1 MSYTEKRNMVEKLQ
15 EEISSYGEY
24 SPEIKKKIQ
33 YKFRLDWNYYSN
45 SMEGNTLTKEETR
58 SIMIKTLNIHSK
70 ATKDVLEMKG
80 HDEVVEDIFKIGKG
94 ELRLSEKRIQ
104 NIHSSI
110 MYEEAPAFK
119 EKIGKWKT
127 EFNHILNYKG
137 ERFDFAAP
145 VEVKEQIH
153 QLIDRTNAAIDQINH
168 KKKGALHPLDIA
180 FQFHIEY
187 LTIHPFY
194 DGNGRTARLLTNLL
208 LISFGFP
215 PLIIK
220 KEDKDAYYKY
230 LADIQCYGGN
240 KDVLFEMMAALVVR
254 SQKMVLDA
262 IQGKSIEE
270 PDDLDKQLALLD
282 RELQAY
288 DPEEVVKVK
297 FNSAFFF
304 EIYQSWLGELFKKTI
319 PLVQKFNRFFKDPR
333 HHIFISDGVGG
344 VYFADELA
352 DDIIQNLLKECK
364 ENETKIQPNTC
375 RVDFDASYGIF
386 IKGGLKTFGCNYGF
400 QIKFDLI
407 KYEIFIDEFSENQRK
422 HQKYLEKLLHKPLA
436 DDEIEEI
443 AKLLSQAIYMH
454 IDYHTRKNGIR

>member
-1 MSYTEKRNMVEKLQ
+1 MVEKLQ

-58 SIMIKTLNIHSK
+58 SIMIGTLTIREK
-70 ATKDVLEMKG
+70 AIKDVREMQG

-220 KEDKDAYYKY
+220 QEDKDAYYKY
-230 LADIQCYGGN
+230 LADIQCYGGD
-240 KDVLFEMMAALVVR
+240 KEILFELMAGLVIR

-262 IQGKSIEE
+262 IQGQDIEDL
-270 PDDLDKQLALLD
+270 DDLDKQLALLD
-282 RELQAY
+282 KELQAF
-288 DPEEVVKVK
+288 DPDETIKTK
-297 FNSAFFF
+297 FNSDVFF
-304 EIYQSWLGELFKKTI
+304 EIYNTWFTELLKKVI
-319 PLVQKFNRFFKDPR
+319 PVIQKFNRFFRDTK
-333 HHIFISDGVGG
+333 HHIFVFNGVGG
-344 VYFADELA
+344 VYFVDEPAEVIL
-352 DDIIQNLLKECK
+352 QKLLNECK
-364 ENETKIQPNTC
+364 QNEAKISDSNCYIHFQ
-375 RVDFDASYGIF
+375 AEYGMF
-386 IKGGLKTFGCNYGF
+386 VKGGLKTFGCNYAF
-400 QIKFDLI
+400 EIKFDLI
-407 KYEIFIDEFSENQRK
+407 KFEILLDEFSGVENQRK
-422 HQKYLEKLLHKPLA
+422 QIKYLERLLHKPVTTN
-436 DDEIEEI
+436 EIGEI
-443 AKLLSQAIYMH
+443 SQRMGQAILSH